1 MRALINACLA
11 RTRTVM
17 SLLVLLLISGAVAYN
32 DIPKES
38 DPDVAIPI
46 LYITMKHDG
55 ISPEDAERLLVRP
68 MEQELRSIE
77 GLKEMRATAEEGFAT
92 VVLEFEAGFDVEKAK
107 RDVREQMDIA
117 KVELPSE
124 TEEPELNEVNVAL
137 FPILVVTLSGDVDER
152 LLIRLG
158 RDLKDKIAALPGVLE
173 VDVAGDRED
182 LAEIVVDPR
191 ALDSYGISQDEL
203 VQLVG
208 RNNQLVPAGALDSD
222 AGRVSIKVPGLIQ
235 SVDDILDMPVKAVD
249 GRVVTFRDI
258 AVGQRGF
265 KDPASIAR
273 VDGRP
278 AIALEVTK
286 RIGVNI
292 IDTIDEVRA
301 LAEAES
307 ALYPDGVEV
316 SYSQDKS
323 EQIKIMLSD
332 LSSNVASAIIL
343 VMIVVLAALGLRSAI
358 LVGIAIP
365 GSFLTGMLVLSS
377 MGLTVNI
384 VVLFALILAVGML
397 VDGAI
402 VVTEYADRRML
413 EGAHRV
419 TAYRE
424 ASNRMA
430 WPIISSTATT
440 LAAFLP
446 LLFWPGIVGE
456 FMKYLPITLIVTLT
470 ASLAMALVFVPVTGS
485 IIGKPTAGSSRVA
498 EMMQAAEE
506 GDIRS
511 VGGMAGLYVRTLDK
525 AVRYPWIVI
534 AIAIATAVLV
544 FTAYGTFGRGIEFFP
559 TVEPDNAQVQIRAR
573 GNMSIQEKDAL
584 VREVEAEVLELD
596 GFKTVYT
603 RTGTIRGED
612 FPADTIGIITLEFA
626 DWRTRPHASEI
637 LQTIRERTAEH
648 PGLVV
653 EAREEESGPPVGKAI
668 QIELSSRTP
677 EVLPAAVEHVLK
689 GLNAVGGLIDIAD
702 SRPVPGIE
710 WEMVVD
716 RAQASRF
723 GADVMGVGNAVRF
736 VTQGVN
742 VGTYRPDDT
751 DDEVE
756 IRVRFPE
763 VDRTGDRLDQLRVQ
777 TAMGQTPISNF
788 VIRRAAPTQGT
799 IERVDARRVLT
810 VDADVPD
817 GVLPDNKMREI
828 RAWIAANPLDPQ
840 VEIAYKGEDEEQRAA
855 QEFLSRAFGI
865 ALFLIAIILV
875 TQFNSFYQTALVL
888 SAVVFSSLGVLI
900 GMMATAQP
908 FGIVMGGIGL
918 IALAG
923 IVVNNNIVLI
933 DTYNEIRARG
943 VGAVEAALRTGAQR
957 LRPVMLTTVTTM
969 LGLVPMM
976 LSVNVD
982 IPNRVIAVGAP
993 STQWWTQLSTAI
1005 VYGLGFAT
1013 LLTLILT
1020 PAMLVLGDRVGA
1032 WARRIIRREPRPAA

>member
-117 KVELPSE
+117 KVELPGE

-525 AVRYPWIVI
+525 AVRYPWVVI
-534 AIAIATAVLV
+534 AIAITTAVLV

-559 TVEPDNAQVQIRAR
+559 KVEPDNAQVQIRAR

-653 EAREEESGPPVGKAI
+653 EAREEESGPPVGKVI

-677 EVLPAAVEHVLK
+677 EALPDAVEHVLK

-817 GVLPDNKMREI
+817 GVLPDNKMRKI

-908 FGIVMGGIGL
+908 FGIVMAGIGL

-957 LRPVMLTTVTTM
+957 LRPVILTTVTTM

-1020 PAMLVLGDRVGA
+1020 PSMLVLGDRVGA

>member
-506 GDIRS
+506 GGIRS

>member
-1 MRALINACLA
+1 
-11 RTRTVM
+11 
-17 SLLVLLLISGAVAYN
+17 
-32 DIPKES
+32 
-38 DPDVAIPI
+38 
-46 LYITMKHDG
+46 
-55 ISPEDAERLLVRP
+55 
-68 MEQELRSIE
+68 
-77 GLKEMRATAEEGFAT
+77 
-92 VVLEFEAGFDVEKAK
+92 VEKAK

-456 FMKYLPITLIVTLT
+456 FMKYLPITLILTLT

>member
-117 KVELPSE
+117 KVELPGE

-525 AVRYPWIVI
+525 AVRYPWVVI
-534 AIAIATAVLV
+534 AIAITTAVLV

-559 TVEPDNAQVQIRAR
+559 KVEPDNAQVQIRAR

-653 EAREEESGPPVGKAI
+653 EAREEESGPPVGKVI

-677 EVLPAAVEHVLK
+677 EALPDAVEHVLK

-817 GVLPDNKMREI
+817 GVLPDNKMRKI

-908 FGIVMGGIGL
+908 
-918 IALAG
+918 LA
-923 IVVNNNIVLI
+923 
-933 DTYNEIRARG
+933 
-943 VGAVEAALRTGAQR
+943 
-957 LRPVMLTTVTTM
+957 
-969 LGLVPMM
+969 
-976 LSVNVD
+976 S
-982 IPNRVIAVGAP
+982 
-993 STQWWTQLSTAI
+993 
-1005 VYGLGFAT
+1005 
-1013 LLTLILT
+1013 
-1020 PAMLVLGDRVGA
+1020 
-1032 WARRIIRREPRPAA
+1032 